1 MAIATRTLRDTKIA
15 TGSGTAGGKV
25 TVLVNMNDNTT
36 ADSVVLD
43 ASALA
48 GHANGAML
56 DITRIWWALVQGTAD
71 DNTGWADI
79 EFVGAS
85 ADTTAINLVGTGHYD
100 GTAGKITNNATNG
113 GATSGDLKVNAYGV
127 SGFVL
132 IELRK
137 DIAFTA

>member
-1 MAIATRTLRDTKIA
+1 MAIATRTLKDTKIA
-15 TGSGTAGGKV
+15 TGSGAAGGKV

-43 ASALA
+43 ASGLA

-71 DNTGWADI
+71 DNTGWASI

-85 ADTTAINLVGTGHYD
+85 ADTLAINLAGTGHYD
-100 GTAGKITNNATNG
+100 GTAGKIENNATNT
-113 GATSGDLKVNAYGV
+113 GASSGDLKLNAYGV
-127 SGFVL
+127 SGYVM

-137 DIAFTA
+137 DESWTA